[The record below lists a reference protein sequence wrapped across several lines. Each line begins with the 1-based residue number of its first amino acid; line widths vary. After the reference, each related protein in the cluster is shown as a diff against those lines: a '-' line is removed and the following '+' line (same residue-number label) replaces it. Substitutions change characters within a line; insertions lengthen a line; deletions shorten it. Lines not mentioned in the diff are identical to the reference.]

1 MICCSCWCFL
11 LLLLICCLCF
21 CLADVVVSLFF
32 ISCLFCGWYLLI
44 VVDCCCSSAPF
55 CGCRGCFGAFVFV
68 LRVLFLLVCVSLASD
83 TPKKHHF
90 PAISQGFAPFVS
102 QNPFL
107 QHPSFWHALCFSSF
121 FWLVFFFF
129 FWFYFFF
136 LFVLFFL
143 LCSLLLCFFICF
155 FWLLFLL
162 LIFPFLFIFL
172 FFWCLFLFGSCCVE
186 SCHSAVSSSSSSSSF
201 SYFSAF
207 SSLSSG
213 SDSPSDSRM
222 HAFLALPCCLGS
234 WAACCG
240 GSVLC
245 VSVVFGH
252 PTGVPAFF
260 RVKNAAIFRP
270 MFSSILGG
278 GGRGSSLSWEVK
290 KGNLV
295 PPCRCLSSSFLVH
308 GEENTRNIVVSGVN
322 SKSADRRVNG
332 AFACSGKNG
341 QKTLQK

>member
-11 LLLLICCLCF
+11 LLLLICCLGF
-21 CLADVVVSLFF
+21 CLADVVVFLCF
-32 ISCLFCGWYLLI
+32 ISCLFCGGYLLI

-55 CGCRGCFGAFVFV
+55 GGCRGCFSAFVFV

-83 TPKKHHF
+83 TPEKHHF
-90 PAISQGFAPFVS
+90 PAISQGFALFVS
-102 QNPFL
+102 QSPFL
-107 QHPSFWHALCFSSF
+107 QHPSFCHALCFSSF
-121 FWLVFFFF
+121 FWIIFFF

-155 FWLLFLL
+155 SDYYSFFWSSPSCLSSYSSGAFSYLVLVVLSLVILLFLL
-162 LIFPFLFIFL
+162 LPLLLIFL
-172 FFWCLFLFGSCCVE
+172 F
-186 SCHSAVSSSSSSSSF
+186 
-201 SYFSAF
+201 F

-222 HAFLALPCCLGS
+222 HAFLALPRCLGS

-240 GSVLC
+240 GFVFC
-245 VSVVFGH
+245 VSSVFGH

-260 RVKNAAIFRP
+260 RVKHAGPKKGLTIFRP
-270 MFSSILGG
+270 MFSSISGG

-290 KGNLV
+290 MGNLV

-308 GEENTRNIVVSGVN
+308 GEENTRNIDLLYSGF
-322 SKSADRRVNG
+322 G
-332 AFACSGKNG
+332 G
-341 QKTLQK
+341 